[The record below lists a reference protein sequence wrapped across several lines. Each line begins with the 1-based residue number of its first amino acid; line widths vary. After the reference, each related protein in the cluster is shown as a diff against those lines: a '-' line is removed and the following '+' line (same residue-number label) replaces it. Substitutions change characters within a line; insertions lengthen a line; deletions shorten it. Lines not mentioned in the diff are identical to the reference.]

1 LYPSFWRS
9 WGFKKI
15 DKELEKIEKAKQ
27 KREQAKA

>member
-15 DKELEKIEKAKQ
+15 DKELEKMEKAKQ
-27 KREQAKA
+27 KRE